1 MHEMPIT
8 QSFLNIALEHCQ
20 GRRITDIYL
29 QVGMMS
35 AIVPETVDVFFEHLS
50 KYTLAEGAKLH
61 FTLQPIEMVCQDC
74 GAQVDLSEWMEKP
87 PHLIMVEA
95 FNRGCVCGSKKLRV
109 SDGVSFDV
117 INIEVE

>member
-8 QSFLNIALEHCQ
+8 QSFLNIALEHSK
-20 GRRITDIYL
+20 GRKITDIYL
-29 QVGMMS
+29 QVGRMS

-50 KYTLAEGAKLH
+50 KGTLAEGAKLH
-61 FTLQPIEMVCQDC
+61 FDIKPIEMTCQDC
-74 GAQVDLSEWMEKP
+74 GAQMDLSDWREKP

-95 FNRGCVCGSKKLRV
+95 FGKGCVCGGKKLRV

-117 INIEVE
+117 ISIKVD